1 MLLPSVDRGQ
11 ECCQTSIMH
20 RTAPRDRAASVRPLM
35 STVLRLRKPVLEG
48 ELEQRAK
55 AELVMMGCQGE
66 LQ

>member
-1 MLLPSVDRGQ
+1 MPSVDRGQ
-11 ECCQTSIMH
+11 ECCQTSITH
-20 RTAPRDRAASVRPLM
+20 RTAPSDRAASVRPLM

>member
-20 RTAPRDRAASVRPLM
+20 RTAPRDRAARVCPLM

-48 ELEQRAK
+48 ELEQTAN
-55 AELVMMGCQGE
+55 AEPVMMGGQGE